1 MIQRMIFLQLLIFL
15 LSFDNPASAVE
26 YGLFLE
32 DSMLIEKDDNTAI
45 ERTEIELSLRNLS
58 YSFRQDILEN
68 SPYNKKNI
76 TLVDNTDTKTDEF
89 FEFVG
94 MFISNYK
101 SSTNLKIKVKFT
113 KDAELDKG
121 SIIWRIAF

>member
-1 MIQRMIFLQLLIFL
+1 MIFLQLLAFL
-15 LSFDNPASAVE
+15 LSFDNPAFAVD

-32 DSMLIEKDDNTAI
+32 DSILIEKDDNTTI

-58 YSFRQDILEN
+58 YSFRQNILDD
-68 SPYNKKNI
+68 SPYNNKNI
-76 TLVDNTDTKTDEF
+76 TLIDNTSTTTDEF

-101 SSTNLKIKVKFT
+101 SSNNLKIKVKFT

-121 SIIWRIAF
+121 SIVWRIAF